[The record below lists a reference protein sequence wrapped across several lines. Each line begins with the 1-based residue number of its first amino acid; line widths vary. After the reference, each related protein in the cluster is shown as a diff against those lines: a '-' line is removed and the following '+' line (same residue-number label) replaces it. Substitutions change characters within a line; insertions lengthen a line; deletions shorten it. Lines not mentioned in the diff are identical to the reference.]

1 MSARLEKIPVTLLT
15 GFLGSGKTTLLNCIL
30 GLQDFADTAV
40 IVNEVGEIGLDHAL
54 VRAGKDNIRL
64 LESGCLCC
72 AVEGTLTETMM
83 DLWSLRH
90 RGDIPAFRRVIIE
103 TSGLAEPGPIA
114 GSLIQDRFL
123 ASHFALGR
131 ILVTIDALDG
141 IRQLASFHEAV
152 EQLAIADA
160 VILTKT
166 DLVHGDV
173 ADLTQAIRR
182 VNATA
187 PITRASLGAINP
199 LVLAGSSGFR
209 LETPASS
216 HHGHSAFVCRAAY
229 VDDPVSW
236 SGVAA
241 FADLCRRTYGPELLR
256 CKGLLRIDGE
266 DGAVLLQGVNGAFS
280 TTRLERWPDS
290 DSRSRVVCIF
300 RGEPDRFESMLTLL
314 HTEAGTMPPASLDE
328 LEQGSMACT
337 LIR

>member
-1 MSARLEKIPVTLLT
+1 MGARLEKIPVTLLT
-15 GFLGSGKTTLLNCIL
+15 GFLGSGKTTLLNGIL
-30 GLQDFADTAV
+30 GLKDFADTAV
-40 IVNEVGEIGLDHAL
+40 IVNEVGQIGLDHVL
-54 VRAGKDNIRL
+54 VRAGADNIRL

-90 RGDIPAFRRVIIE
+90 RGDIPAFGRVIIE
-103 TSGLAEPGPIA
+103 TSGLAEPAPIA
-114 GSLIQDRFL
+114 RSLIQDRFL
-123 ASHFALGR
+123 SSHFVLGR

-141 IRQLASFHEAV
+141 IRQLSSFHEAV

-173 ADLTQAIRR
+173 AELTEAIRR
-182 VNATA
+182 VNSTA
-187 PITRASLGAINP
+187 PIIRASLGAIDP
-199 LVLAGSSGFR
+199 SVLTGSSSFT

-216 HHGHSAFVCRAAY
+216 QHVHSDFVCRAAY

-241 FADLCRRTYGPELLR
+241 FVDLCRRTYGAELLR

-266 DGAVLLQGVNGAFS
+266 GGAVLLQGVNGAFS
-280 TTRLERWPDS
+280 TTTLERWPDS
-290 DSRSRVVCIF
+290 DPRSRLVCIF

-328 LEQGSMACT
+328 LEQGSMACA